1 MPSVRGK
8 EAYGA
13 ISWESVGWGITR
25 AISLCGLPL
34 GALILC
40 FLGRRFSVKKR
51 RSARFYCNIAIWDYS
66 GILFGLGKRGHL
78 DESFV
83 QEG

>member
-40 FLGRRFSVKKR
+40 FFGAALFSKKAAFSKVLLQYCDLGLQRNFIWVGQKR
-51 RSARFYCNIAIWDYS
+51 ASR
-66 GILFGLGKRGHL
+66 
-78 DESFV
+78 
-83 QEG
+83 